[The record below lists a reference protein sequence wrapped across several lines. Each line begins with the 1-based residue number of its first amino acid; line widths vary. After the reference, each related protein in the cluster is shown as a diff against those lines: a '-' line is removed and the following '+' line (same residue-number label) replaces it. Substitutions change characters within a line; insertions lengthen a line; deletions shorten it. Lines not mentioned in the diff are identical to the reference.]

1 MVLIF
6 GMIWINLLV
15 KAKHLTE
22 NWLYS
27 ICPMLRLLIFGFKI
41 ISIVALAWNFSV
53 VFGKRFASML
63 PFLTPPIPLSE
74 NHTDQTLISQS
85 RLGEGGRSKSGCR
98 SWWMIVCECYGYS
111 CIPNTCRRDWEGLVL
126 AKCKC
131 VFSLK
136 LPLFFM
142 KAQQHLVIWVL
153 LA

>member
-6 GMIWINLLV
+6 RMIWINLLV

-41 ISIVALAWNFSV
+41 ISIVALAWNFCV